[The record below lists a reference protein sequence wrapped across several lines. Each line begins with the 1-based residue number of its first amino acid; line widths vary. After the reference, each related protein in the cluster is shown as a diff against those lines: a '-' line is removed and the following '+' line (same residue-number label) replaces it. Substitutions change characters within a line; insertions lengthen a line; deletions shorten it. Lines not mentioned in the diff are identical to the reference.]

1 MSTILLVDDETDLLD
16 LYSEVLELMGHAI
29 LRAYDGEQALRLA
42 RQWHPDLVV
51 TDWMMPR
58 MDGVE
63 LCRALSRAEELRDIP
78 VVMHSGSGNPHAPGV
93 RVFLPK
99 DCDLSRFEDAVAW
112 TLTMGRC
119 PLRSRAPPGDSS
131 TPAALPA

>member
-1 MSTILLVDDETDLLD
+1 MSTILLVDDEPELLE
-16 LYSEVLELMGHAI
+16 LYSEVLEAMGHDI
-29 LRAYDGEQALRLA
+29 LFAHDGEQALGMA
-42 RQWHPDLVV
+42 RRRHPDLVV

-63 LCRALSRAEELRDIP
+63 LCRALSQAEELRDIP

-99 DCDLSRFEDAVAW
+99 GGDLAGFEEAVSRV
-112 TLTMGRC
+112 
-119 PLRSRAPPGDSS
+119 LRKGSRLCSRATPGDSS
-131 TPAALPA
+131 TPAAWLS